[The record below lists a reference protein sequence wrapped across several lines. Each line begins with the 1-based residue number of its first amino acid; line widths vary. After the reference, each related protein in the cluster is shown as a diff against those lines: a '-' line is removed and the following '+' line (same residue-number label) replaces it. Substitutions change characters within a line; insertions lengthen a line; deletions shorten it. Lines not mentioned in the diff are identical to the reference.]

1 MLGRNVRRALIM
13 LMCCGLLPAC
23 EAYEPPPL
31 PSTPSSPGASTI
43 PTRMSLTASS
53 RADGGINIA
62 AMVLAEAG
70 NGVPNVPV
78 AFTIGAGTLDPPTVS
93 TDQTGTARTIA
104 VSEAMTTISA
114 TIAGGIVA
122 YVDVLRSP
130 QP

>member
-1 MLGRNVRRALIM
+1 MLGRNGRRALIV
-13 LMCCGLLPAC
+13 LMCSGVLPAC

-31 PSTPSSPGASTI
+31 PSTPSHPGASTI
-43 PTRMSLTASS
+43 PTRVSLTASS
-53 RADGGINIA
+53 RADGSLNIA
-62 AMVLAEAG
+62 ATVLAENG

-78 AFTIGAGTLDPPTVS
+78 AFTIGVGTLDPPTVS

-114 TIAGGIVA
+114 TIGGGITA
-122 YVDVLRSP
+122 YVDVFRSP